1 MFPVGSEK
9 RKRSKRRKKKGTNR
23 IETSGVARKSNFLG
37 VLLPPALIFPFLTR
51 STILTPIFF
60 FLSPF
65 SFPLFFQVFCS
76 SIEPVLRSIRS
87 MRGNVPKSKSS
98 EIYAHVPRERQTRFV
113 HSSQDGTLFEKT
125 ARLIG
130 NVRSSTDRATVIESK
145 DTRFGNDSTNFA
157 DKNVDAKVEGGAR

>member
-1 MFPVGSEK
+1 
-9 RKRSKRRKKKGTNR
+9 
-23 IETSGVARKSNFLG
+23 
-37 VLLPPALIFPFLTR
+37 
-51 STILTPIFF
+51 
-60 FLSPF
+60 
-65 SFPLFFQVFCS
+65 
-76 SIEPVLRSIRS
+76 
-87 MRGNVPKSKSS
+87 MRGNVPKSKFS

-157 DKNVDAKVEGGAR
+157 DKNVDAKGWSEIERRKGWKNYPCFGPRVPRVSSFLFRQLKRARDRTPRRVTWNFSDIGSSFSIKETVTASTTTIFPTFSNNGNF

>member
-1 MFPVGSEK
+1 
-9 RKRSKRRKKKGTNR
+9 
-23 IETSGVARKSNFLG
+23 
-37 VLLPPALIFPFLTR
+37 
-51 STILTPIFF
+51 
-60 FLSPF
+60 
-65 SFPLFFQVFCS
+65 
-76 SIEPVLRSIRS
+76 

-157 DKNVDAKVEGGAR
+157 DKNVDAKVEDGDRTEERMEKLSVFRAEGSTGFLVSFSPAETCSWSHATSRNVEFLGYWELVFDKRNGYRIHDDHLPDFFQQWQFLTLVPIRIEN

>member
-1 MFPVGSEK
+1 
-9 RKRSKRRKKKGTNR
+9 
-23 IETSGVARKSNFLG
+23 
-37 VLLPPALIFPFLTR
+37 
-51 STILTPIFF
+51 
-60 FLSPF
+60 
-65 SFPLFFQVFCS
+65 
-76 SIEPVLRSIRS
+76 

-157 DKNVDAKVEGGAR
+157 DKNVDAKVEDGDRTEERMEKLSVFRAEGSTGFLVSFSPAETCS